1 MLPNGLQL
9 YSFKYW
15 NDDQTFVCVM
25 AQDLLEDERF
35 SHAVSQGEGGYYKV
49 DFAALG
55 LKIEG
60 FSERFKDAGRRAV
73 REALPA
79 IN

>member
-1 MLPNGLQL
+1 MLPTGLQL

-25 AQDLLEDERF
+25 AQDLLGDDRF
-35 SHAVSQGEGGYYKV
+35 NHAVSQSEGGYFKV

-55 LKIEG
+55 LEIAGSK
-60 FSERFKDAGRRAV
+60 ERFRHAGRRAL

-79 IN
+79 TS